1 MLSRLNQLRLAL
13 FTAAPAFIRQPT
25 TQLDTG
31 IRQMSSSTQGEV
43 ATFASG
49 CFWGTEHIFLKDY
62 KNKGIIKT
70 TVGYTGG
77 DDNVKNPSYKDVC
90 TGRTGHA
97 EACKVEFDPEVL
109 PYEELVEF
117 FYRTHDPTTVN
128 RQGGDTGTQYRSAI
142 FTNSDEQAAIARRV
156 TNEVQKKHFDPIGK
170 RIVTTIQPAGVWY
183 DAEDYH
189 QEYLFKNPSGYQC
202 PTHQKHW

>member
-1 MLSRLNQLRLAL
+1 
-13 FTAAPAFIRQPT
+13 
-25 TQLDTG
+25 
-31 IRQMSSSTQGEV
+31 MSSSSAHHPISSYPAHLLTQLTAQGEV

-109 PYEELVEF
+109 PYEELVGACLLS
-117 FYRTHDPTTVN
+117 H
-128 RQGGDTGTQYRSAI
+128 G
-142 FTNSDEQAAIARRV
+142 V
-156 TNEVQKKHFDPIGK
+156 TL
-170 RIVTTIQPAGVWY
+170 VW
-183 DAEDYH
+183 
-189 QEYLFKNPSGYQC
+189 P
-202 PTHQKHW
+202 

>member
-1 MLSRLNQLRLAL
+1 
-13 FTAAPAFIRQPT
+13 
-25 TQLDTG
+25 
-31 IRQMSSSTQGEV
+31 MSSE
-43 ATFASG
+43 
-49 CFWGTEHIFLKDY
+49 
-62 KNKGIIKT
+62 
-70 TVGYTGG
+70 
-77 DDNVKNPSYKDVC
+77 
-90 TGRTGHA
+90 
-97 EACKVEFDPEVL
+97 
-109 PYEELVEF
+109 
-117 FYRTHDPTTVN
+117 
-128 RQGGDTGTQYRSAI
+128 YRSAI